1 MNLNMQYYASK
12 YFQNNICSI
21 DFDTVDQVIDFIKK
35 FNTSNSITNTGT
47 NTGTDTIKIDPNDWK
62 QPWNPCNPI
71 TQPYVTYEH
80 KHDLDTYKVAD
91 PVPNPYTVTTANI
104 KQVWTKNN

>member
-1 MNLNMQYYASK
+1 MRVNILN
-12 YFQNNICSI
+12 NNVISI

-35 FNTSNSITNTGT
+35 FNTSNSIT

-71 TQPYVTYEH
+71 TQPYVTYER

-91 PVPNPYTVTTANI
+91 PVPNPYTITSTNI
-104 KQVWTKNN
+104 KQTWTKNN

>member
-1 MNLNMQYYASK
+1 MRVNIY
-12 YFQNNICSI
+12 QNNICSI

-35 FNTSNSITNTGT
+35 FNSSNSIT

-62 QPWNPCNPI
+62 QPWNPI
-71 TQPYVTYEH
+71 IQPWVIYER

-91 PVPNPYTVTTANI
+91 PVPNTYTVTATNI
-104 KQVWTKNN
+104 K